1 MFTIYKIDN
10 KINGKAE
17 MNYVIL
23 EKSEKPISKEHLQKI
38 IDKFVPFAKKHLE
51 LKSVPKILFTSSEK
65 AKEIKSFG
73 QHIGDKIKIKVE
85 DRHPM
90 DVLRTIAHE
99 LVHHKQD
106 EEGKESG
113 NSHGKPIINNKRE
126 NEANKEAGIMVRK
139 FAHSHSD
146 LFKLGSVE

>member
-1 MFTIYKIDN
+1 
-10 KINGKAE
+10 

-23 EKSEKPISKEHLQKI
+23 EKAEKPISKEQLQKI
-38 IDKFVPFAKKHLE
+38 IDKFVPFCKKYLK
-51 LKSVPKILFTSSEK
+51 LKSVPEIKFVGSEK

-73 QHIGDKIKIKVE
+73 QHEGDEIRLKVD

-90 DVLRTIAHE
+90 DVLRTLAHE
-99 LVHHKQD
+99 LSHHKQD

-113 NSHGKPIINNKRE
+113 NSHMNDKRE
-126 NEANKEAGIMVRK
+126 NEANKVAGIICRK